1 MGTIPNASLI
11 LEKANSFAKV
21 LASSAEFQEFYS
33 ADEKLR
39 QDKEGHSLLENF
51 KREQR
56 KVQEELKK
64 GGDFSGDAIDEIQK
78 LQRKLQDNSTIMGW
92 DLARQGAIILIQE
105 ANQVISEVAGF
116 DFGQGSS
123 SRGPC

>member
-1 MGTIPNASLI
+1 MGTLPGNSIV
-11 LEKANSFAKV
+11 EKAKSFAKV

-39 QDKEGHSLLENF
+39 QDQEAHSLLEKF
-51 KREQR
+51 EKEQR

-78 LQRKLQDNSTIMGW
+78 LQRKLQDNSTIMEW
-92 DLARQGAIILIQE
+92 SLAQQGAIILIQE
-105 ANQVISEVAGF
+105 ANQVISEAAGF
-116 DFGQGSS
+116 DFGQGPS